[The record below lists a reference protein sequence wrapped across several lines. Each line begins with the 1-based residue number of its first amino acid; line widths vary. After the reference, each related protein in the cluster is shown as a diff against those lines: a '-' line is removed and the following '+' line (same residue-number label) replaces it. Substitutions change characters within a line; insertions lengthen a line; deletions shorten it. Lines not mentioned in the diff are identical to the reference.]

1 MKRSEMGWRWGISGG
16 LLVAVGGS
24 PRKASRRRAFLELI
38 TLGNVVLVYSV
49 SPPRGYP
56 G

>member
-1 MKRSEMGWRWGISGG
+1 MGWRWDMNGV
-16 LLVAVGGS
+16 LFVAVGGS

-38 TLGNVVLVYSV
+38 TLGNIVLVYSV